1 MARIVASSR
10 IAAIAI
16 LIAEIARQRPC
27 QVSFVKALL
36 ISIGILFWPSQS
48 EAQEKFITLAST
60 TSTEDSGLFKHLLP
74 IFKLQTG
81 ITVRVVAQGTGQALE
96 TARRGD
102 ADALLVH
109 DKAAEENFV
118 AQGFGIA
125 RRDVMYNDFVIVGA
139 RNDPAKISADDSR
152 QNASLALAKIAATGA
167 PFVSRGD
174 KSGTHAAELRLWQIA
189 ALNPQLGKGTW
200 YREVGAGMGQT
211 LNVANAMNAYT
222 LADRSTWISFKNKDA
237 LSILV
242 QGDALLRNQYGVIVV
257 SPQRH
262 PHVKT
267 ELAQAFADWITS
279 PRGQS
284 AIASYTIDNQAMF
297 FPNSKM

>member
-1 MARIVASSR
+1 M
-10 IAAIAI
+10 
-16 LIAEIARQRPC
+16 
-27 QVSFVKALL
+27 
-36 ISIGILFWPSQS
+36 
-48 EAQEKFITLAST
+48 
-60 TSTEDSGLFKHLLP
+60 
-74 IFKLQTG
+74 
-81 ITVRVVAQGTGQALE
+81 RVVAQGTGQALE

-257 SPQRH
+257 NPQRH